1 MALVTY
7 KSFQPHAK
15 VTGFDGEQWMTWLD
29 YIGLGWKVTQERM
42 KADWKGIWD
51 YALPHVRATEEEVA
65 RTEETLGFRL
75 PDSYRGFLLA
85 SNGWPCFYQDM
96 TIFSTDDLLG
106 GPLYDAGRIPLDLP
120 ECVESMAIDGVVAAD
135 YFTVAASETQND
147 VALLGRPGTPA
158 EGTVTWWGGEVMD
171 RYKDFLEYYLS
182 MLEYNKLDIED
193 IREKDGPKPDGVI
206 HAVLGDNPYDDG
218 VIILPRSAAERT

>member
-15 VTGFDGEQWMTWLD
+15 VTGFDGEQWMTWPD

-75 PDSYRGFLLA
+75 PESYRGFLLA
-85 SNGWPCFYQDM
+85 SNLTRDTLVGSGF
-96 TIFSTDDLLG
+96 
-106 GPLYDAGRIPLDLP
+106 
-120 ECVESMAIDGVVAAD
+120 
-135 YFTVAASETQND
+135 
-147 VALLGRPGTPA
+147 
-158 EGTVTWWGGEVMD
+158 
-171 RYKDFLEYYLS
+171 
-182 MLEYNKLDIED
+182 
-193 IREKDGPKPDGVI
+193 
-206 HAVLGDNPYDDG
+206 
-218 VIILPRSAAERT
+218 